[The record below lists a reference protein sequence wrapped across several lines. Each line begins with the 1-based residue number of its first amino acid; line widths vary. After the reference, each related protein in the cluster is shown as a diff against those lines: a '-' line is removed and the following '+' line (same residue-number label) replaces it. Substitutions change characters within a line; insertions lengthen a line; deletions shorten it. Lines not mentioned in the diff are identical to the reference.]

1 MKKSKFI
8 KQVLKSKDNTVFVN
22 EEQVANA
29 IEVFEKLGMLPPY
42 DPQYLDH
49 GSIDDCQWFPETE
62 MSDEEFRR
70 IIENL

>member
-29 IEVFEKLGMLPPY
+29 IEVFEKLGMIHHQP
-42 DPQYLDH
+42 
-49 GSIDDCQWFPETE
+49 IV
-62 MSDEEFRR
+62 
-70 IIENL
+70 IENPNIKTSEDMLSMPALIIKDTTGWDKE

>member
-29 IEVFEKLGMLPPY
+29 IEVFEKLGMLPPERLEEIPY
-42 DPQYLDH
+42 NESV
-49 GSIDDCQWFPETE
+49 SIVTTIFVNKWEKE
-62 MSDEEFRR
+62 
-70 IIENL
+70 

>member
-42 DPQYLDH
+42 TM
-49 GSIDDCQWFPETE
+49 DDSVGELNDWDKE
-62 MSDEEFRR
+62 
-70 IIENL
+70 